1 MTLRFLFLSI
11 ISITFLS
18 CKDNTLFTKIE
29 ASDSGIQFSNR
40 IIENDSINILD
51 FEYVYNGSGVGIAD
65 FNKDGLQDVFFSG
78 NQVAN
83 KLYLNKGDFKFD
95 DISSKAG
102 IEASNRW
109 CAGVVPVDIN
119 SDGWMDVYVAA
130 TVKEPASERHNLL
143 FVSQGLKDGVPVFK
157 EMAAE
162 YGVNDSGHS
171 ENAAFFD
178 YDNDGDLD
186 LYVLTN
192 EIDQYPNTF
201 RPKVKD
207 GTYPNTDRLY
217 RCDFDEKLGHSYYTN
232 VSKEAGI
239 TIEGYGLGLNIC
251 DINKDG
257 WKDIYVTNDYAA
269 DDLLYIN
276 NGNGTFTDQ
285 ANQYFKHTSSSA
297 MGNDVADINNDGLL
311 DVFAVDMLAKN
322 NLRKKVLAP
331 PNNYQLFK
339 LSDEFGYTYQYMRNT
354 LQLNNGKL
362 PNNKQAMFSEVSLLS
377 GIAETDWSWTP
388 SLADFDNDGFR
399 DIIITNGFPKDVTD
413 RDFMAFRAEAENLAE
428 KTFLL
433 GQIPEVKISNYAY
446 RNKGNLEFEDVTE
459 KWGMDIPS
467 FSNGAVYADLDNDG
481 DLDYVVNNIN
491 DSAFVFKNNQVQ
503 LDKAKENHFLR
514 IKTIGDKSNLNG
526 LGTVA
531 LLEFE
536 NGEKMIHENNPYRGY
551 LSSVEPFIHF
561 GLGAKKVKK
570 LTVQWYNG
578 MSQIIV
584 NPKLDQVLEVNI
596 KNANVKTDYIE
607 NMGESVFEDI
617 TENSKLDFIHK
628 EIDFIDFNVQNLL
641 PFKLSELGPGMSVG
655 DVNGDKLEDFFLGG
669 GRGYSGMFFLQKADG
684 TFTKKTLLAQYEL
697 QNKFEEDLGSLL
709 FDADGDKDLDLY
721 LCRGGSEGRPG
732 DKVFEDKLYLNDGK
746 GNFSEKMNAI
756 PAFATSTSCVRA
768 SDYDNDGDLDLFVA
782 GRNVPGEYPKFTD
795 SYLFRNDSR
804 DGQAKFTNVVLPE
817 LKNLGLICDV
827 LWTDFDNDGWMDL
840 LVAGEWSAPR
850 LFKNNKGKLSEMKD
864 TGLEKLKGLWTSTN
878 AGDFDNDGDMDY
890 LLGNIGLNAQFKGN
904 EKEPAR
910 VLAKDFD
917 NNGNY
922 DIIPFVYYINE
933 EKEKFLVPFNGKDDV
948 NKQLNVTRSR
958 FVSYKDFAKANI
970 DNLLTKEEKKD
981 AQDLELNFMKSVIIL
996 NQGGGKFLVK
1006 DLPMEVQFSPANG
1019 IVVEDFDSDG
1029 FQDIVV
1035 SGNNFGIETSV
1046 GRYDAS
1052 NGVYLKGNG
1061 TGNFSIVKNSG
1072 FYVPSDAKAL
1082 VSIANSQGEICLLA
1096 SQNRGPLK
1104 MFKTPLM
1111 KQEAELNPNSRFYSY
1126 VLNGKTTKKEIYHGS
1141 GYLGQSARYVVLP
1154 KGAKGFK
1161 IN

>member
-18 CKDNTLFTKIE
+18 CKDNTLFTKID

-130 TVKEPASERHNLL
+130 TVKEPASERQNLL

-171 ENAAFFD
+171 ENAVFFD

-561 GLGAKKVKK
+561 GLGARKVKK

-596 KNANVKTDYIE
+596 KNANVKTDYME
-607 NMGESVFEDI
+607 NLGESVFEDI
-617 TENSKLDFIHK
+617 TEKSKLDFIHK

-746 GNFSEKMNAI
+746 GNFSEKMNTI
-756 PAFATSTSCVRA
+756 PSFGTSTSCVRA

-804 DGQAKFTNVVLPE
+804 NGEAKFSNVVLPE

-850 LFKNNKGKLSEMKD
+850 FFKNNKGKLSEMKD

-904 EKEPAR
+904 EIEPAR

-1006 DLPMEVQFSPANG
+1006 DLPVEVQFSPANG

-1104 MFKTPLM
+1104 MFKTPLK

-1154 KGAKGFK
+1154 KGAKGLK

>member
-1 MTLRFLFLSI
+1 MTFRIFTTLFI
-11 ISITFLS
+11 ISTFFS
-18 CKDNTLFTKIE
+18 CKDDTLFTKIDAE
-29 ASDSGIQFSNR
+29 DSGIQFSNR
-40 IIENDSINILD
+40 IIENDSMNILD

-83 KLYLNKGDFKFD
+83 KLYLNKGDFKFE
-95 DISSKAG
+95 DISVKAG
-102 IEASNRW
+102 IEAANRW
-109 CAGVVPVDIN
+109 CAGVVTVDIN

-130 TVKEPASERHNLL
+130 TVKEPASERQNLL
-143 FVSQGLKDGVPVFK
+143 YVNQGLKDGTPVFK
-157 EMAAE
+157 EMGAE

-239 TIEGYGLGLNIC
+239 IIEGYGLGLNIC

-354 LQLNNGKL
+354 LQINNGKL
-362 PNNKQAMFSEVSLLS
+362 ANNKQAMFSEVSLLS

-413 RDFMAFRAEAENLAE
+413 RDFMAFRSEAENLAE
-428 KTFLL
+428 KTFIL

-481 DLDYVVNNIN
+481 DLDYLVNNIN
-491 DSAFVFKNNQVQ
+491 DSAFVFKNNQIEF
-503 LDKAKENHFLR
+503 DKNKESHFLR
-514 IKTIGDKSNLNG
+514 IRTVGDKNNING
-526 LGTVA
+526 LGAVV

-536 NGEKMIHENNPYRGY
+536 NGEKMIHENNPFRGY

-561 GLGAKKVKK
+561 GLGNKKVKK
-570 LTVQWYNG
+570 LEVQWYNG
-578 MSQIIV
+578 MSQIIL
-584 NPKLDQVLEVNI
+584 NPKIDQILEVNI
-596 KNANVKTDYIE
+596 KNALSKTNYDT
-607 NMGESVFEDI
+607 NLGKQVFEDI
-617 TENSKLDFIHK
+617 TDISKLDFVHK
-628 EIDFIDFNVQNLL
+628 ELDFIDFNVQNLM
-641 PFKLSELGPGMSVG
+641 PSKLSELGPGMSVG
-655 DVNGDKLEDFFLGG
+655 DINGDNLEDVYLGG
-669 GRGYSGMFFLQKADG
+669 GRSYSGVFFTQNADG
-684 TFTKKTLLAQYEL
+684 TFSKKTLLPQYEL
-697 QNKFEEDLGSLL
+697 PNKLEEDLGSLL

-721 LCRGGSEGRPG
+721 LCRGGSEGR
-732 DKVFEDKLYLNDGK
+732 KEDKHFRDMLYTNDGN
-746 GNFSEKMNAI
+746 GNFVEKPNAI
-756 PAFATSTSCVRA
+756 PAFGTSTSCVRA

-795 SYLFRNDSR
+795 SYLFRNDSKNG
-804 DGQAKFTNVVLPE
+804 DAKFTNVSLPE

-850 LFKNNKGKLSEMKD
+850 FFKNQKGKLSEVKD
-864 TGLEKLKGLWTSTN
+864 TGLGNLKGLWTSTN

-890 LLGNIGLNAQFKGN
+890 VLGNIGLNALFKGN

-922 DIIPFVYYINE
+922 DIIPFVYFINE
-933 EKEKFLVPFNGKDDV
+933 KKEKFLVPFNGKDDV

-958 FVSYKDFAKANI
+958 FVSYKDFANANI
-970 DNLLTKEEKKD
+970 DNLLTKDEKKD
-981 AQDLELNFMKSVIIL
+981 AQDLELSFMKSVIIL

-1006 DLPMEVQFSPANG
+1006 DLPIEVQFSSANG
-1019 IVVEDFDSDG
+1019 IIVEDFDSDG
-1029 FQDIVV
+1029 IQDIVV
-1035 SGNNFGIETSV
+1035 SGNNFGNEISV

-1052 NGVYLKGNG
+1052 NGVYLKGSG
-1061 TGNFSIVKNSG
+1061 GGEFKVIKNSG

-1082 VSIANSQGEICLLA
+1082 VSIANIKGEISLLA

-1104 MFKTPLM
+1104 MFKTPLK
-1111 KQEAELNPNSRFYSY
+1111 KQISILDPSAKSY
-1126 VLNGKTTKKEIYHGS
+1126 AYELNGKKTKKEIYYGS
-1141 GYLGQSARYVVLP
+1141 GYLGQSARYIILP
-1154 KGAKGFK
+1154 IGAKGLK

>member
-1 MTLRFLFLSI
+1 MTLRFLIALFVCGS
-11 ISITFLS
+11 FVS
-18 CKDNTLFTKIE
+18 CKEKKLFTKID
-29 ASDSGIQFSNR
+29 ADDSGIAFSNR
-40 IIENDSINILD
+40 ITENDTMNILD

-65 FNKDGLQDVFFSG
+65 FNNDGLQDVFFSG
-78 NQVAN
+78 NQVKN
-83 KLYLNKGDFKFD
+83 KLYLNKGEFTFE
-95 DISSKAG
+95 DISTSAG
-102 IEASNRW
+102 IEAANRW
-109 CAGVVPVDIN
+109 CAGVITVDIN
-119 SDGWMDVYVAA
+119 NDGWMDVYVAA
-130 TVKEPASERHNLL
+130 TVKEPASERQNLL
-143 FVSQGLKDGVPVFK
+143 FVNQGAKDGNPVFK

-162 YGVNDSGHS
+162 YGINDSGHS

-192 EIDQYPNTF
+192 VIDQYPNTY

-217 RCDFDEKLGHSYYTN
+217 RCDFDEKLGHAYYTN

-239 TIEGYGLGLNIC
+239 VIEGYGLGLNIC

-276 NGNGTFTDQ
+276 NGDGTFTDE
-285 ANQYFKHTSSSA
+285 AKRYFKHTSSSA

-311 DVFAVDMLAKN
+311 DVFAVDMLAKT

-331 PNNYQLFK
+331 PNNYQLFR

-354 LQLNNGKL
+354 LQINNGKFANGTPAL
-362 PNNKQAMFSEVSLLS
+362 FSEVSLLS
-377 GIAETDWSWTP
+377 GLAETDWSWTP

-399 DIIITNGFPKDVTD
+399 DLIVTNGFPKDVTD

-428 KTFLL
+428 KSFML

-446 RNKGNLEFEDVTE
+446 KNKGNLEFEDVTE

-514 IKTIGDKSNLNG
+514 IKTTGDKNNRNG
-526 LGTVA
+526 IGAVA
-531 LLEFE
+531 VLEFE
-536 NGEKMIHENNPYRGY
+536 NGEKIIHENNPYRGY

-561 GLGAKKVKK
+561 GLGSKKVKK
-570 LTVQWYNG
+570 VEVQWYNG
-578 MSQIIV
+578 MSQIIQ
-584 NPKLDQVLEVNI
+584 NPKVDQVLEVNI
-596 KNANVKTDYIE
+596 KDAQTQINYTNEIAP
-607 NMGESVFEDI
+607 SVFLDI
-617 TENSKLDFIHK
+617 TENSKLDFTHK

-655 DVNGDKLEDFFLGG
+655 DINGDNLEDVFLGG
-669 GRGYSGMFFLQKADG
+669 GRGYSGIFFLQKKDG
-684 TFTKKTLLAQYEL
+684 TFTKKTLLAKYEL
-697 QNKFEEDLGSLL
+697 QDKFEEDLGSLL

-732 DKVFEDKLYLNDGK
+732 DKVFEDKLYVNDGK
-746 GNFSEKMNAI
+746 GNFTEKVNAI
-756 PAFATSTSCVRA
+756 PVFGTSTSCVRA

-795 SYLFRNDSR
+795 SYLFRNDSKSG
-804 DGQAKFTNVVLPE
+804 DAKFTNVAIPE
-817 LKNLGLICDV
+817 LKGLGLICDV
-827 LWTDFDNDGWMDL
+827 LWTDFDNDGWSDL

-850 LFKNNKGKLSEMKD
+850 FFKNVKGRLSEVKN
-864 TGLEKLKGLWTSTN
+864 TGLENLKGLWTSTN

-890 LLGNIGLNAQFKGN
+890 VLGNIGLNAQLKGT
-904 EKEPAR
+904 ELEPAR

-917 NNGNY
+917 KNGNY
-922 DIIPFVYYINE
+922 DIIPFVYYLNQ
-933 EKEKFLVPFNGKDDV
+933 EKDRFLVPFNGKDDV
-948 NKQLNVTRSR
+948 NKQLNITRAR

-970 DNLLTKEEKKD
+970 DNLLTKEEREG
-981 AQDLELNFMKSVIIL
+981 AQDLELNFMKSIVIL
-996 NQGGGKFLVK
+996 NQGGGKFIVK
-1006 DLPMEVQFSPANG
+1006 DLPVEVQFSPANG
-1019 IVVEDFDSDG
+1019 LIVEDFDADG
-1029 FQDIVV
+1029 VQDILV
-1035 SGNNFGIETSV
+1035 SGNNFGNETSV

-1052 NGVYLKGNG
+1052 NGVFLKGLG
-1061 TGNFSIVKNSG
+1061 GGDFKTIHNSG
-1072 FYVPSDAKAL
+1072 FYVPGDAKSL
-1082 VSIANSQGEICLLA
+1082 VSIPNANGEINLLA
-1096 SQNRGPLK
+1096 SQNRGSLRI
-1104 MFKTPLM
+1104 FKTPLK
-1111 KQEAELNPNSRFYSY
+1111 KQETELDIKTRAYTY
-1126 VLNGKTTKKEIYHGS
+1126 ELKGKKTKKEIYYGS
-1141 GYLGQSARYVVLP
+1141 SYLGQSARCIVVP
-1154 KGAKGFK
+1154 NGAKALK
-1161 IN
+1161 IY

>member
-1 MTLRFLFLSI
+1 MNFLKFTFFVAFLFL
-11 ISITFLS
+11 FS
-18 CKDNTLFTKIE
+18 CKEKKLFERIE
-29 ASDSGIQFSNR
+29 AEDSGITFANR
-40 IIENDSINILD
+40 ITESDSMNILD
-51 FEYVYNGSGVGIAD
+51 FEYVYNGSGVGIGD
-65 FNKDGLQDVFFSG
+65 FNNDGLQDVFFSG
-78 NQVAN
+78 NQVSN
-83 KLYLNKGDFKFD
+83 KLYINKGDFKFD
-95 DISSKAG
+95 DVSDYSEIGGNGK
-102 IEASNRW
+102 W
-109 CAGVVPVDIN
+109 CAGVVTVDIN
-119 SDGWMDVYVAA
+119 SDGLLDVYVAA
-130 TVKEPASERHNLL
+130 TVKKAEKDRENLL
-143 FVSQGLKDGVPVFK
+143 FVNQGLKDGKPKFK
-157 EMAAE
+157 EMATE

-192 EIDQYPNTF
+192 IIDQYPNVF
-201 RPKVKD
+201 RKKVTD
-207 GTYPNTDRLY
+207 GSYPNTDKLY
-217 RCDFDEKLGHSYYTN
+217 RCDYNEKLGHAYYTN

-239 TIEGYGLGLNIC
+239 VIEGYGLGLNIC

-276 NGNGTFTDQ
+276 NQNGTFTDQ
-285 ANQYFKHTSSSA
+285 ANQYFKHTSNSA

-311 DVFAVDMLAKN
+311 DIFAVDMLAKN

-331 PNNYQLFK
+331 ANNYQMFK
-339 LSDEFGYTYQYMRNT
+339 FSEEFGYTYQYMRNT
-354 LQLNNGKL
+354 LQINNGKL
-362 PNNKQAMFSEVSLLS
+362 SDNKPAMFSEVSMLS

-388 SLADFDNDGFR
+388 SLADFDNDGLR

-413 RDFMAFRAEAENLAE
+413 RDFIAFRNDVERYSERSEIL
-428 KTFLL
+428 K
-433 GQIPEVKISNYAY
+433 QIPEVKINNYAY

-514 IKTIGDKSNLNG
+514 VKTIGDKNNING
-526 LGTVA
+526 IGAVA
-531 LLEFE
+531 ILEFE
-536 NGEKMIHENNPYRGY
+536 NGEKIIHENNPYRGY
-551 LSSVEPFIHF
+551 LSSVEPFVHF

-570 LTVQWYNG
+570 LEVQWYNG
-578 MSQIIV
+578 MSQVIL
-584 NPKLDQVLEVNI
+584 NPKVDRVLEVNI
-596 KNANVKTDYIE
+596 KNANIKTYRTE
-607 NMGESVFEDI
+607 NLGAGVFEDI

-628 EIDFIDFNVQNLL
+628 EIDFIDFNIQNLI

-655 DVNGDKLEDFFLGG
+655 DVNGDNLEDVFLGG
-669 GRGYSGMFFLQKADG
+669 GVGFSGMFFLQKTDG
-684 TFTKKTLLAQYEL
+684 TFTKKTLLKQYGLE
-697 QNKFEEDLGSLL
+697 NKLEEDLGSLL

-721 LCRGGSEGRPG
+721 LCRGGSEGMPG
-732 DKVFEDKLYLNDGK
+732 EKVFEDKLYVNDGK
-746 GNFSEKMNAI
+746 GNFLEKINAI

-768 SDYDNDGDLDLFVA
+768 SDYDNDGDLDLFIA
-782 GRNVPGEYPKFTD
+782 GRNVPDQYPKFAD
-795 SYLFRNDSR
+795 SYLFRNDSKNG
-804 DGQAKFTNVVLPE
+804 DAKFTNVALPE
-817 LKNLGLICDV
+817 LKSMGLICDV

-850 LFKNNKGKLSEMKD
+850 FFKNSKGKLSEMKD
-864 TGLEKLKGLWTSTN
+864 TGLENMKGLWTSTN

-890 LLGNIGLNAQFKGN
+890 VLGNIGLNAQFKGN

-933 EKEKFLVPFNGKDDV
+933 QKEKFLVPYNGKDDV

-970 DNLLTKEEKKD
+970 DNLLTKDEKKD
-981 AQDLELNFMKSVIIL
+981 AQDLELNFMKSVVIL
-996 NQGGGKFLVK
+996 NQGQGKFKVV
-1006 DLPMEVQFSPANG
+1006 DLPVEVQFSPANG
-1019 IVVEDFDSDG
+1019 LVVEDFDSDG
-1029 FQDIVV
+1029 IQDILVA
-1035 SGNNFGIETSV
+1035 GNNFGNETSA

-1052 NGVYLKGNG
+1052 NGIYLKGLGNG
-1061 TGNFSIVKNSG
+1061 GFKTVRNSG
-1072 FYVPSDAKAL
+1072 FYVPGDAKSL
-1082 VSIANSQGEICLLA
+1082 VTISNARGEISLLA
-1096 SQNRGPLK
+1096 SQNKGSLK
-1104 MFKTPLM
+1104 MFKTPLK
-1111 KQEAELNPNSRFYSY
+1111 KQETVLNSKSKSYSY
-1126 VLNGKTTKKEIYHGS
+1126 ELNGKKTKKEIYYGS

-1154 KGAKGFK
+1154 NGAKGLK